1 MRSFLFFLL
10 MFVAFGA
17 TGTFAQHGGKAEP
30 KRVEFA
36 KGKTSI
42 VLTESLKNGQEMEY
56 VFAARKGQRVVVKNS
71 QTGLFDFRIFSE
83 EFDTETEFDSSRSYT
98 FDVPATGDYNF
109 FVRKKMVKTPRRAH
123 FRITLE
129 IR

>member
-1 MRSFLFFLL
+1 MKSASYFLVIFI
-10 MFVAFGA
+10 VFGA
-17 TGTFAQHGGKAEP
+17 TAAFAQNGGKAEP

-56 VFAARKGQRVVVKNS
+56 VFAARKGQHVTVKNS
-71 QTGLFDFRIFSE
+71 QTGLFDFRIFSD

-109 FVRKKMVKTPRRAH
+109 FVRKKIVKTPRRAH